1 LNDVADNLF
10 LLQAFNVN
18 ICEEGDPII
27 TCAFKTELITVL
39 LTLTR
44 ASIAVNI
51 GPT

>member
-1 LNDVADNLF
+1 MIFL

-18 ICEEGDPII
+18 VCEEGDPII